1 MKNFVL
7 SFIYITAFCFAFI
20 TNAQEIKKPSE
31 FKAIDFLNKGEL
43 DMAKAHIDGYIA
55 EPKNAKKLTKGKPW
69 LTKAKVYSA
78 IALAEDEKYASLSDN
93 PLEEVMSALDKVKE
107 YEKESTQTYMEA
119 FGPQLPGFAAPIVDN
134 LYGAFFN
141 KAVDAY
147 NADDLETSIENFE
160 KVLVVVPTDT
170 NSVLNIIN
178 AAYNL
183 EPADEAKIR
192 TYCQKLIDLNYDKPT
207 GFKYLAQL
215 DLNLAEEMRAEAENA
230 ADSAKM
236 LEFYAAA
243 LETVNAGR
251 KAFPEDQDLQT
262 HQINCYIRLDKTDE
276 AIASLEDAVAAK
288 PDKQLYF
295 NLGILYDRTDNF
307 EKSAE
312 KYKKAIELDPDYYDA
327 NFNLGA
333 MYFTLGN
340 KKIVASGEHKDMNGK
355 FTSDEGK
362 KLEEE
367 GKDLFGKAVPYFEKI
382 TQLEPKE
389 RQSYEILERMFYYL
403 GEKEKLAAVR
413 KQLEALPEAGE

>member
-31 FKAIDFLNKGEL
+31 IKALDFLSKGEL
-43 DMAKAHIDGYIA
+43 DMAKAHIDGYIT
-55 EPKNAKKLTKGKPW
+55 EPKNVKKIAKGKPW

-78 IALAEDEKYASLSDN
+78 IALADDEKYASLSED
-93 PLEEVMSALDKVKE
+93 PLAEVISALDKVKE
-107 YEKESTQTYMEA
+107 YEKENSQIYMEA
-119 FGPQLPGFAAPIVDN
+119 FGPQLPGFAAPITDN

-160 KVLVVVPTDT
+160 KVLVIVPTDT

-192 TYCQKLIDLNYDKPT
+192 TYCQKLIDLNYEKPT

-236 LEFYAAA
+236 LEYYASA
-243 LETVNAGR
+243 LKTVNAGR
-251 KAFPEDQDLQT
+251 EVFPEDKDLQT

-276 AIASLEDAVAAK
+276 AIASLEEAVAAK

-295 NLGILYDRTDNF
+295 NLGILYDRTENM

-333 MYFTLGN
+333 MYFTFGN
-340 KKIVASGEHKDMNGK
+340 KKIVESGDHKDMNGK
-355 FTSDEGK
+355 FTSDKGK
-362 KLEEE
+362 NLEKE
-367 GKDLFGKAVPYFEKI
+367 GKDLFSKAVPYFEKI
-382 TQLEPKE
+382 TKLAPEE
-389 RQSYEILERMFYYL
+389 RQAYEILERMFYYL
-403 GEKEKLAAVR
+403 DKKDELADVREK
-413 KQLEALPEAGE
+413 LEALPEAGE